1 MDLLGG
7 WRDLFDLGDQVT
19 AGSPDDVA
27 AVIREQIASMGLLE
41 EGQVDRIMA
50 SFAKSAEI
58 AQAYQ
63 PGAYRGAVQVF
74 TATADRTTHA
84 GRVCKRLASVRG
96 RPDRQRRRR
105 HTSSGHGRHRVALR
119 IIGPAVQRGLE
130 AATNRPTCA
139 DALTERTEPSAPD
152 PLAQTRIRRI

>member
-1 MDLLGG
+1 MDLFGG

-63 PGAYRGAVQVF
+63 PGAYRGAVAF
-74 TATADRTTHA
+74 TATADKDDPTLVANSWRPYVVGPIVNVDVDTHHLGMA
-84 GRVCKRLASVRG
+84 DTES
-96 RPDRQRRRR
+96 
-105 HTSSGHGRHRVALR
+105 LR

-130 AATNRPTCA
+130 AATQPSNVRR
-139 DALTERTEPSAPD
+139 RTD
-152 PLAQTRIRRI
+152 